1 MQNEQLSKLMRLSW
15 TIQQAKKCSR
25 SKSLSRAWVIY
36 QHADL
41 MVYFL
46 VRKHTPE
53 QKKNEVNTK
62 NLTLIF

>member
-15 TIQQAKKCSR
+15 TIQLAKKCSR

-36 QHADL
+36 QHANL